1 MKKNRKISLQEIDQ
15 SIEEAELSEIKVAIS
30 DAIEKNQVLLILE
43 TNKTTI
49 ELGSP
54 FRGIIRNIF
63 INIGESITNET
74 ILFEI
79 EETEILEEQEISNNV
94 PLESRKDL
102 EVDLVV
108 IGGGPAGYTAA
119 FRAADLGLKT
129 IIIDKYPELGGTC
142 LNSGC
147 IPSKFLLHIISGIHN
162 AKHLSDYGVKFDEPF
177 IDLRKMMKAKDNVI
191 NTLNIGLRTLSAKR
205 NIEFVCGEAKF
216 LNENTVSVKSQDK
229 SQEIKFSKAIIATGS
244 NPRNL
249 DEFDSEDPRIRYS
262 EQALNI
268 QCIPD
273 RMLVIGG
280 GVIGLELS
288 SVYHGLGTEVTVIEA
303 SDVFLGMLDADIVT
317 PLLERYGNTFHS
329 MMTNT
334 TVSNVE
340 SCASYLTIKLKQGS
354 NYFTANYDAILIATG
369 RQPNTDNLNLDNAA
383 VKVNKHGFI
392 PVDSNFRTSSQNIY
406 AIGDVIGNPMLAHKG
421 AYEGRVVAEI
431 CASKK
436 EAGDTN
442 STAPLMPFVIYTE
455 PEIAWVGATEKDIND
470 DIDVVNTSWASNG
483 RALTQDST
491 YGITKLLINKNTGV
505 IIGGGIVGP
514 NAGDMLSEIT
524 LAVENKITVKQL
536 SSMIHPHPTMAET
549 IGMCAEIYLKEAIEV
564 LN

>member
-1 MKKNRKISLQEIDQ
+1 MSRNRKISLQDIDQ
-15 SIEEAELSEIKVAIS
+15 SIEEAELSEIKVSIS
-30 DAIEKNQVLLILE
+30 DAIEKNQVILILE

-54 FRGIIRNIF
+54 FEGIINSIHV
-63 INIGESITNET
+63 NIGDSIAPET
-74 ILFEI
+74 ILFDI
-79 EETEILEEQEISNNV
+79 EETESQEEQETSNDTPPEN
-94 PLESRKDL
+94 RKDL

-147 IPSKFLLHIISGIHN
+147 IPSKFLLHIIFGIHN

-191 NTLNIGLRTLSAKR
+191 NALNVGLRTLSSKR
-205 NIEFVCGEAKF
+205 NIEFICGEANF
-216 LNENTVSVKSQDK
+216 INESTVSVKFHEG

-244 NPRNL
+244 NPRKL
-249 DEFDSEDPRIRYS
+249 DGFDSEDPRIRYS

-273 RMLVIGG
+273 RMLVVGG

-288 SVYHGLGTEVTVIEA
+288 SVYHGLGTNVTVIEA
-303 SDVFLGMLDADIVT
+303 SDAFLGMLDKDIVT
-317 PLLERYGNTFHS
+317 PLLEKYGNNFHS

-334 TVSNVE
+334 VVSHVD
-340 SCASYLTIKLKQGS
+340 SCASKLTVKLKQGS

-369 RQPNTDNLNLDNAA
+369 RKPNTENLNLDKAGVTINEY
-383 VKVNKHGFI
+383 GYI
-392 PVDSNFRTSSQNIY
+392 PVDSEYKTSSQNIY

-421 AYEGRVVAEI
+421 SYEGRFVAEI
-431 CASKK
+431 CASKENTTTHK
-436 EAGDTN
+436 HI
-442 STAPLMPFVIYTE
+442 PYMPFVVYTD
-455 PEIAWVGATEKDIND
+455 PEIAWVGATENNLND
-470 DIDVVNTSWASNG
+470 NIDVVKTSWASNG
-483 RALTQDST
+483 RALTQDSS
-491 YGITKLLINKNTGV
+491 YGITKLLVNKDTGEIV
-505 IIGGGIVGP
+505 GGGIVGP
-514 NAGDMLSEIT
+514 NAGDMISEIT
-524 LAVENKITVKQL
+524 LAVENKITISQL
-536 SSMIHPHPTMAET
+536 SSMIHPHPTVSET